1 MRIEFKNPVATVFVV
16 WAVERT
22 VKHII
27 TSLTMPEFDRAMAL
41 VKSKGFD
48 IVPKK
53 TEEEDLEKIDPE
65 VVEDLPDE
73 IDISDVEEKE
83 EK

>member
-1 MRIEFKNPVATVFVV
+1 
-16 WAVERT
+16 
-22 VKHII
+22 
-27 TSLTMPEFDRAMAL
+27 MPEFDRAMAL